1 VDRPAITPTPI
12 AGTPLGLKY
21 TILKKAGDDMIE
33 VPANTVFRSGDR
45 IRFKVET
52 NTAGYLYI
60 INQGTSGTWK
70 PMFPSPEIEDGNNRV
85 EGWRPY
91 TMPPRNNLVFNEQT
105 GTEKIFIVFSRE
117 PEVDLENVI
126 YSLQNGSSKPV
137 TTPVDAP
144 ATRQMVQF
152 ARLNIDNAT
161 VGRLR
166 QVYARDLIIER
177 VDPSTPGERKET
189 AVYVVNPSGSTSS
202 RVVADLPLEH
212 R

>member
-1 VDRPAITPTPI
+1 
-12 AGTPLGLKY
+12 
-21 TILKKAGDDMIE
+21 
-33 VPANTVFRSGDR
+33 
-45 IRFKVET
+45 
-52 NTAGYLYI
+52 
-60 INQGTSGTWK
+60 
-70 PMFPSPEIEDGNNRV
+70 
-85 EGWRPY
+85 
-91 TMPPRNNLVFNEQT
+91 
-105 GTEKIFIVFSRE
+105 IVFSRE